1 MTCQH
6 DECLKNPEVI
16 FKFHLI
22 LIMSM
27 ASLVS
32 TFLALLMFCT
42 TYVESNLDGWKM
54 TDRFNGFRFEIMD
67 SHVPDGMKEK
77 IQGEFQRTN

>member
-1 MTCQH
+1 
-6 DECLKNPEVI
+6 
-16 FKFHLI
+16 
-22 LIMSM
+22 M

-77 IQGEFQRTN
+77 IQGEFQRTNWFAMIEVKNMQQSLPNI